1 MWRGLYSSCRSH
13 RAVRRLP
20 SLLRQTG
27 VSCQTGTMKR
37 KIRSLVLLLLNI
49 SLTNALTECD
59 FEKDE
64 CGWFSGSDVGEG
76 SFVRTTSE
84 EQKTE
89 GTDLYPSANVDENG
103 NESLE
108 WAVVQSVITGHFMF
122 AHSNSENQKFSL
134 TSPGELN
141 STCVMFIFNTD
152 VSSLQPLTLQH
163 HEL

>member
-13 RAVRRLP
+13 RAVRRRP

-37 KIRSLVLLLLNI
+37 EIRTLVLLLLNI

-84 EQKTE
+84 DQKTE

-108 WAVVQSVITGHFMF
+108 WAVYKV
-122 AHSNSENQKFSL
+122 
-134 TSPGELN
+134 
-141 STCVMFIFNTD
+141 
-152 VSSLQPLTLQH
+152 
-163 HEL
+163 